1 MKYEI
6 ETYGKKNL
14 FFTSDTHFFH
24 GRIIE
29 LCNRPFHSV
38 EEMNEALITNWNRV
52 VPRDGVV
59 FHLGDFAFGGPDEW
73 NSILDRLNGEIH
85 LILGN
90 HDMRMA
96 RTEVMDRFSEVTLQK
111 IISVDGRNILLN
123 HYPFLCYSGENRGE
137 WQLFGHIHSGEHN
150 DSGADIPRLRH
161 LFRTQYDVGVDNN
174 RFTPL
179 SYGELE
185 TIILDS
191 PRPS

>member
-111 IISVDGRNILLN
+111 IISVDGRKILLD

>member
-73 NSILDRLNGEIH
+73 NSILDRLNGKIH

-111 IISVDGRNILLN
+111 IISVDGRKILLD

-137 WQLFGHIHSGEHN
+137 WQLFGHVHSGEHN
-150 DSGADIPRLRH
+150 DNGADIPRLRL

>member
-52 VPRDGVV
+52 VPCDGVV

-111 IISVDGRNILLN
+111 IISVDGRKILLD

-137 WQLFGHIHSGEHN
+137 WQLFGHVHSGEHN
-150 DSGADIPRLRH
+150 DKGADIPRLRH

-191 PRPS
+191 PSPS

>member
-1 MKYEI
+1 MRYEI
-6 ETYGKKNL
+6 ETYGKKKL

-123 HYPFLCYSGENRGE
+123 HYPFLYYSE
-137 WQLFGHIHSGEHN
+137 EHR
-150 DSGADIPRLRH
+150 D
-161 LFRTQYDVGVDNN
+161 
-174 RFTPL
+174 
-179 SYGELE
+179 E
-185 TIILDS
+185 
-191 PRPS
+191 

>member
-14 FFTSDTHFFH
+14 FFTSDTNFFH

-73 NSILDRLNGEIH
+73 NSILDRLNGKIH

-96 RTEVMDRFSEVTLQK
+96 RTEIMERFSEVTLQK
-111 IISVDGRNILLN
+111 IISVDGRKILLD

-137 WQLFGHIHSGEHN
+137 WQLFGHVHSSEHN

-191 PRPS
+191 LRPS

>member
-73 NSILDRLNGEIH
+73 NSILDRLNGKIH

-96 RTEVMDRFSEVTLQK
+96 RTEIMERFSEVTLQK

-137 WQLFGHIHSGEHN
+137 WQLFGHVHSGEHN

-191 PRPS
+191 LRPS

>member
-1 MKYEI
+1 MRYEI

-24 GRIIE
+24 GRIIK

-73 NSILDRLNGEIH
+73 NSILDRLNGKIH

-96 RTEVMDRFSEVTLQK
+96 RTEIMERFSEVTLQK
-111 IISVDGRNILLN
+111 IISVDGRKILLN

-137 WQLFGHIHSGEHN
+137 WQLFGHVHSGEHN

-161 LFRTQYDVGVDNN
+161 LFRTQYDVGVDNS

-185 TIILDS
+185 SIILDS
-191 PRPS
+191 PNP

>member
-1 MKYEI
+1 MRYEI
-6 ETYGKKNL
+6 ETYGKKKL

-52 VPRDGVV
+52 VPCDGVV

-111 IISVDGRNILLN
+111 IISVDGRKILLD
-123 HYPFLCYSGENRGE
+123 HYPFLCYSGEDRGE
-137 WQLFGHIHSGEHN
+137 WQLFGHVHSGEHN
-150 DSGADIPRLRH
+150 DNGADIPRLRH

-191 PRPS
+191 PSPS

>member
-14 FFTSDTHFFH
+14 FFTADTHFFH

-52 VPRDGVV
+52 VPCDGVV

-191 PRPS
+191 PSPS

>member
-1 MKYEI
+1 MRYEI
-6 ETYGKKNL
+6 ETYGKKKL

-73 NSILDRLNGEIH
+73 NSILDRLNGKIH

-179 SYGELE
+179 TYGELE
-185 TIILDS
+185 SIILDS
-191 PRPS
+191 PNP

>member
-1 MKYEI
+1 MRYEI
-6 ETYGKKNL
+6 ETYGKKKL

-52 VPRDGVV
+52 VPCDGVV

-111 IISVDGRNILLN
+111 IISVDGRKILLD

-185 TIILDS
+185 SIILDS
-191 PRPS
+191 PNP

>member
-6 ETYGKKNL
+6 ETYGKKKL

-52 VPRDGVV
+52 VPCDGVV

-191 PRPS
+191 PSPS

>member
-59 FHLGDFAFGGPDEW
+59 DC
-73 NSILDRLNGEIH
+73 N
-85 LILGN
+85 
-90 HDMRMA
+90 
-96 RTEVMDRFSEVTLQK
+96 V
-111 IISVDGRNILLN
+111 
-123 HYPFLCYSGENRGE
+123 
-137 WQLFGHIHSGEHN
+137 
-150 DSGADIPRLRH
+150 
-161 LFRTQYDVGVDNN
+161 
-174 RFTPL
+174 
-179 SYGELE
+179 
-185 TIILDS
+185 
-191 PRPS
+191 

>member
-185 TIILDS
+185 SIILDS
-191 PRPS
+191 PNP